1 MKKLQIVNMY
11 KNNIVYKN
19 HKNKLRKNTL
29 ISSVVFC
36 LLVFTC
42 CYTKIVGGANAGDW
56 YSDVGAVYN
65 PITKL
70 YNDEE
75 NLIFTNNDNVI
86 TNNGTF
92 VMTLVSSSVSVV
104 NNQIEI
110 IPIENIMCVAPCSGI
125 VEEIGKTSDGNK
137 YIKIKHSTKLSSI
150 IEGVATFGIDKGN
163 IVKQGENIATAEY
176 NKKIVLSIYKNGKIV
191 ENLRLEKN
199 RILWD

>member
-1 MKKLQIVNMY
+1 MKKLQIINMY

-19 HKNKLRKNTL
+19 YKNKLRRNTL

-36 LLVFTC
+36 ILLFTC
-42 CYTKIVGGANAGDW
+42 CYVKIVGGANADGW
-56 YSDVGAVYN
+56 YTDVNAVYN

-75 NLIFTNNDNVI
+75 NIIFTNNDNVI

-92 VMTLVSSSVSVV
+92 VLPLISSNINVI

-110 IPIENIMCVAPCSGI
+110 VPVENIMCIAPCSGI

-137 YIKIKHSTKLSSI
+137 YIKIKHSTKLTSI
-150 IEGVATFGIDKGN
+150 IEGVVTFGVEKGN
-163 IVKQGENIATAEY
+163 IVKQGENIATANH
-176 NKKIVLSIYKNGKIV
+176 NKKIVFSIYKNGKIV
-191 ENLRLEKN
+191 ENLRIEKN
-199 RILWD
+199 HILWD